1 MKGGITYCT
10 FLTLYWFFCGSLGS
24 LRVVIPGASKCIVF
38 PCTEISIS
46 AMRGSS
52 LCVIHIPSFVA
63 NTQCLKYIIMLCN
76 TSYYR
81 IHLLMVY
88 SNHGRRVDFLYK
100 GLYIYRRAA
109 GMGRLFQLSSIW
121 LGRKLSTLIYQWVE
135 IFKLW
140 YINRSYFTYL
150 VQLYSFRTSN
160 ILLSIF
166 FILCECIHRCVF
178 QTPESP
184 PSPNLP

>member
-38 PCTEISIS
+38 PCTEIAIS

-88 SNHGRRVDFLYK
+88 PNHGRRVDFLYK

-150 VQLYSFRTSN
+150 VQLYSFRT
-160 ILLSIF
+160 
-166 FILCECIHRCVF
+166 
-178 QTPESP
+178 
-184 PSPNLP
+184 